1 MLSGGHLAGRGA
13 HLGIDSQEAEAL
25 ARAVEAGEACRIGSY
40 CATPAGGG
48 EQSAE
53 DLLGQLY
60 ATSSLKFGSISWG
73 SIPAGLH
80 RCSVDRA
87 NDA

>member
-40 CATPAGGG
+40 CATPGGGG

-60 ATSSLKFGSISWG
+60 ATSSLKFGSIFLG
-73 SIPAGLH
+73 FNPGRPPPLL
-80 RCSVDRA
+80 R
-87 NDA
+87 